1 MDARN
6 LRPDAMERQFVEQE
20 HREIARGI
28 DRIGDVA
35 ERATSL
41 HSVDLQSSLRE
52 LVAWLESSLEPH
64 DAWEEAWLYPRLERL
79 AGSPWLARL
88 LRFEHDQIAR
98 AIARLASDG
107 ECLRREPTSER
118 LAGLRAHLYGL
129 DALIRAHLER
139 EEHFLFP
146 ILDDPTP
153 ATPPVG
159 GVVPV

>member
-28 DRIGDVA
+28 DRIGAVA
-35 ERATSL
+35 ELSARL
-41 HSVDLQSSLRE
+41 HSPDLAPSLRD
-52 LVAWLESSLEPH
+52 LMAWLESSLEPH
-64 DAWEEAWLYPRLERL
+64 DAWEETWLYPRLERL

-88 LRFEHDQIAR
+88 MRFEHDQIAR
-98 AIARLASDG
+98 AIARLASDE

-159 GVVPV
+159 VVVPA